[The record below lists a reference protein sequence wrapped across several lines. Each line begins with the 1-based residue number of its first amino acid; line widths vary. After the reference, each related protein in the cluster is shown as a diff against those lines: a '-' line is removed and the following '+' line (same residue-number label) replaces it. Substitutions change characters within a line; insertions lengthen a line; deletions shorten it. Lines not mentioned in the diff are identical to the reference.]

1 MCTHR
6 HAKVNIVRVV
16 TAQLLAMMDGQASSE
31 ERASRW
37 RAVPMCVVIQEHCK
51 EKGRGRARVSIASEC
66 TCLISAY
73 MRAVVQE
80 HCKNAWSE
88 DHATLSVL
96 EQELMCH
103 PLAYGT
109 VVVQK
114 HFKRVTANAHVESA
128 SKGTCMSHQCKRLAV
143 TSEHCK
149 RTTAKESSC

>member
-1 MCTHR
+1 
-6 HAKVNIVRVV
+6 VSV
-16 TAQLLAMMDGQASSE
+16 S
-31 ERASRW
+31 
-37 RAVPMCVVIQEHCK
+37 
-51 EKGRGRARVSIASEC
+51 RVSAHVS
-66 TCLISAY
+66 SVH

-103 PLAYGT
+103 SLAYGT

-128 SKGTCMSHQCKRLAV
+128 SKGTCMSHQYKRLAV